1 MGFFKNLKSDHEDAK
16 AVGQAAVS
24 ALSEATSAMAQI
36 QATYG
41 DQIHAAQSMMSQINP
56 AKAMAMGQ
64 RLNFLVNNGIP
75 GMSTVISAQALGPGE
90 SGNGTSVE
98 FQLTLTSGTG
108 APRQVT
114 VRQDMMG
121 DPAAPG
127 TEMPVLI
134 SPTDPN
140 DVMIGSKPP
149 TGGEDVKM
157 MRLEQLAAMKASGA
171 LPDAKFQE
179 LKARILAED

>member
-1 MGFFKNLKSDHEDAK
+1 MGWFKNAKSDHEDAK
-16 AVGQAAVS
+16 AVRQAAFG
-24 ALSEATSAMAQI
+24 ALSEATSAMTQI

-41 DQIHAAQSMMSQINP
+41 DQIKAAESMMAHTDL
-56 AKAMAMGQ
+56 AKTMAMGQ
-64 RLNFLVNNGIP
+64 RVNFLVHNGIP
-75 GMSTVISAQALGPGE
+75 ATSTVVSAQSLGPGE

-98 FQLTLTSGTG
+98 FQLNLTSGPG

-114 VRQDMMG
+114 IRQDMMG

-127 TEMPVLI
+127 AELPVLI
-134 SPTDPN
+134 SPNDPN

-157 MRLEQLAAMKASGA
+157 MRLEQLARMKATGA
-171 LPDAKFQE
+171 LPDERFEAMKAK
-179 LKARILAED
+179 ILAED